1 MKYSISYKDA
11 AGITTRSECLQ
22 FDTDEDASAFAKQD
36 LPKNALIEVWK
47 GDKLLVRLEQTAKGV
62 RI

>member
-22 FDTDEDASAFAKQD
+22 FDADEDASAFAKQD
-36 LPKNALIEVWK
+36 LSKNALIEVWK
-47 GDKLLVRLEQTAKGV
+47 DDHLVVRLEPTAKGARV
-62 RI
+62 